1 MIRRP
6 PRTTRTDTL
15 FPYTTLFRSPARNSI
30 GGATSGSAVS
40 RRVSRSFTLESE
52 AAGTDW
58 RHCREGGSDDRLQA
72 VSAAAN
78 ELEGR
83 EPGPRHQ
90 QRATDMQHDGA
101 GEDTATSL
109 SEPPHNTGREPHEPE
124 PGST

>member
-52 AAGTDW
+52 AAGTAW
-58 RHCREGGSDDRLQA
+58 RHCREGGSDDMLQA
-72 VSAAAN
+72 VSEAAN

-83 EPGPRHQ
+83 EPGQGHT
-90 QRATDMQHDGA
+90 QRATDIDR
-101 GEDTATSL
+101 
-109 SEPPHNTGREPHEPE
+109 N
-124 PGST
+124 STRLNSRH

>member
-1 MIRRP
+1 M
-6 PRTTRTDTL
+6 
-15 FPYTTLFRSPARNSI
+15 

-72 VSAAAN
+72 VSAAAT

-83 EPGPRHQ
+83 EPGQGHQ
-90 QRATDMQHDGA
+90 QRAPDMQHEAA
-101 GEDTATSL
+101 GV
-109 SEPPHNTGREPHEPE
+109 PPRSIPDAGQAAAASAASIGRAGGRESGWEA
-124 PGST
+124 G